1 MNFAKFAQTAA
12 VVGLVMAA
20 VWGQPQA
27 AQAQEIVAEIHD
39 ETAVD
44 HGVTVLAWAR
54 VDGVSPSTEAPST
67 LCCDDV
73 IVDGDIITGENDGAQ
88 ASAADPEWRYV
99 PVRRITSTATDAAD
113 DDRDILYD
121 PEDDLLPPAKP
132 VGDEEPTPAF
142 DGRLL
147 TADDLTRE

>member
-88 ASAADPEWRYV
+88 ASASDPEWRYV
-99 PVRRITSTATDAAD
+99 PVRRVASAETDAAD
-113 DDRDILYD
+113 DDRAILYD

-132 VGDEEPTPAF
+132 VGNEEPTPAF